1 MGKSINVKEMVGR
14 KYKTLH
20 DLQGAHG
27 RKLSLEWLESIG
39 LPSIGF
45 SMLVWG
51 PSGNGK
57 TTFVMKLCKE
67 LNKFGQVYYNSV
79 EQGEGVS
86 LQQVLNQCEM
96 HECEHHPFMIG
107 DRDNFEEMVEKLSN
121 KRQKTRF
128 AVIDSLQYIGLTVE
142 RFKLLQEKLPHIS
155 FIIISHATAD
165 NQPAGS
171 HARTIRFMAE
181 IKTKVLKGVAV
192 SDSRFG
198 ATIPYRVMPWL
209 NKEVE
214 DAPKKKGKAKV
225 DAQQLELLPEENG

>member
-1 MGKSINVKEMVGR
+1 MGKSISVREVVGKR
-14 KYKTLH
+14 YSTIE

-27 RKLSLEWLESIG
+27 RTLSAEWLAAIG
-39 LPSIGF
+39 LPSVGF
-45 SMLVWG
+45 SMMVWG

-67 LNKFGQVYYNSV
+67 LNRFGQVYYNSV
-79 EQGEGVS
+79 EQGQGVS
-86 LQQVLNQCEM
+86 LQQVLNQCAM

-107 DRDNFEEMVEKLSN
+107 DRDTFDEMVEKLSN

-128 AVIDSLQYIGLTVE
+128 AVIDSLQYIELTVE

-155 FIIISHATAD
+155 FIIISHSTAD

-181 IKTKVLKGVAV
+181 IKTKVLKGVAI

-198 ATIPYRVMPWL
+198 PTVPFQVMPWL

-214 DAPKKKGKAKV
+214 DVPKKKAKV
-225 DAQQLELLPEENG
+225 ETGQLELLETNG